1 MYQNVQSFLS
11 GIKYIVLEQEIHCF
25 NMQIPEAVNK
35 LPLSTHFGNSCKTGW
50 NKDDSSYY
58 SEQSSKVYER
68 VKF

>member
-35 LPLSTHFGNSCKTGW
+35 LPLQPTLAILVKLGEIKMIPLIIL
-50 NKDDSSYY
+50 NKA
-58 SEQSSKVYER
+58 QRFMKG
-68 VKF
+68 